1 MQAVILAGGF
11 GSRLADVLDPA
22 LPKSMAPLLG
32 VPLLEH
38 LVIQLSSQ
46 NIVDIV
52 LLVHH
57 RAEAIRNHFGDGNN
71 FSVNINYI
79 EETSPRGTGGALV
92 DAFLHLKDEFLVIY
106 GDTLI
111 DLDLQRMLTFHKNKR
126 AELTLF
132 AHPNDH
138 PHDSDLLEVD
148 SNWRVTSIRPYPHDE
163 GSEYRNLVNAAL
175 YIMQRDL
182 LAGAWPQG
190 VFDIAKHSVPKW
202 LDEKKR
208 VYAYRGDGYI
218 KDMGTPERLVK
229 VESDLHNG
237 TVLRKSGRTP
247 RIAVFLDRDG
257 TLNVEKGHLS
267 HPDELELFPG
277 VGLAIRELNL
287 AGILAII
294 ITNQPVIARG
304 DATFDDV
311 DAIHR
316 RLENLLA
323 EDGAYVDAIFFC
335 PHHPDKG
342 YEGERAEL
350 KIICNCRKP
359 LPGLVYQACEMFSIS
374 RADSWLIGDSSR
386 DLDCAQNSGLQPVLV
401 QTGAA
406 GRDLPSIVQPVFM
419 AADVTVAIAEIL
431 DSLGNSTTLLDRRMN
446 P

>member
-38 LVIQLSSQ
+38 LVKQLRSQ
-46 NIVDIV
+46 DIVDIL

-57 RAEAIRNHFGDGNN
+57 RAEAIRNHFGDGIN
-71 FSVNINYI
+71 FSVNISYI
-79 EETSPRGTGGALV
+79 EETSPRGTAGALV
-92 DAFLHLKDEFLVIY
+92 DALPYLKDEFLVIY

-111 DLDLQRMLTFHKNKR
+111 DLDLQRMLAFHKNKC
-126 AELTLF
+126 AQLTLF

-148 SNWRVTSIRPYPHDE
+148 NNWRVTSIRPYPHDE

-182 LAGAWPQG
+182 LMGAWPKG
-190 VFDIAKHSVPKW
+190 VFDIAKHALPKW
-202 LDEKKR
+202 LDAKKL

-218 KDMGTPERLVK
+218 KDMGTPERLAK
-229 VESDLHNG
+229 VEADLNNG
-237 TVLRKSGRTP
+237 TVHRKSGRTP

-257 TLNVEKGHLS
+257 TLNVEKGYIR

-277 VGLAIRELNL
+277 VGPAIRSLNL

-304 DATFDDV
+304 DASFDDV
-311 DAIHR
+311 AAIHL
-316 RLENLLA
+316 RLETLLA
-323 EDGAYVDAIFFC
+323 NDGAYVDAIFYC
-335 PHHPDKG
+335 PHHPHKG
-342 YEGERAEL
+342 YQGERPEL
-350 KIICNCRKP
+350 KINCNCRKP
-359 LPGLVYQACEMFSIS
+359 LSGLVYQACDMFSILRS
-374 RADSWLIGDSSR
+374 DSWLIGDSGR
-386 DLDCAQNSGLQPVLV
+386 DLECALNSGLRPVLV

-406 GRDLPSIVQPVFM
+406 GLDFSTNVQPVLT
-419 AADVTVAIAEIL
+419 AADVTVAIAELL
-431 DSLGNSTTLLDRRMN
+431 DHIRHSTTAPNL
-446 P
+446 